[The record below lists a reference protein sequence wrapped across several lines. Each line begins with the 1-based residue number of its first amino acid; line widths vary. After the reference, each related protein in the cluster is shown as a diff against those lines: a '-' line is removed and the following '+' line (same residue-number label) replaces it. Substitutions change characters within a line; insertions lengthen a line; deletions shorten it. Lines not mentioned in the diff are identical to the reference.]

1 MPPKKAQPQDA
12 EIEKSQEPYKP
23 EKRKAS
29 KSKSPQTKKLNK
41 TSEIVEE
48 TKKEVPKGKQILS

>member
-1 MPPKKAQPQDA
+1 MPPKKVEEA
-12 EIEKSQEPYKP
+12 EIQKSQKICKYREMM
-23 EKRKAS
+23 RKAS
-29 KSKSPQTKKLNK
+29 KSKSPRTKKLNK